1 MFRGGEPAHVRADLG
16 EDDLC
21 GGRSDPGDGVQ
32 LLGQRPC
39 ADCRGGLAAGA
50 RGVWRGGDLLQRPGD
65 QPVEFADL
73 CGEVVD
79 GAQQHPQ
86 QAGVVVFE
94 LPGQG
99 FDEGR
104 LLLDQGAFGEVGQGA
119 RIAFSGD
126 QGIEHGSP
134 GHAEQ
139 VRDNVGQFDLCVLQS
154 LVHAVFVPGAFLDE
168 HGAGA
173 GVVPQLPHRVRRDE
187 RGADHAA
194 FGKLGQPDRVQLVGL
209 RAPGDVLHVTCVD
222 QPAVQ
227 AASLQ
232 QVEERAP
239 VGAPRFHDHPLDALA
254 DQPVAEF
261 EDRVRGRG
269 DRPDLLNATALDGV
283 VRDAQ
288 ADHPGRLRDVDRRD
302 PGDRA
307 VVVVFSQLLH
317 EVPPCCAGA
326 GRGCP
331 GNQRGNGEADRRAQG
346 DSVRPPRTAPSP
358 DSYAG
363 SQPKHQ
369 AASAD
374 SPCTDFHACGASPQ
388 VNGRLL

>member
-1 MFRGGEPAHVRADLG
+1 M
-16 EDDLC
+16 
-21 GGRSDPGDGVQ
+21 
-32 LLGQRPC
+32 
-39 ADCRGGLAAGA
+39 
-50 RGVWRGGDLLQRPGD
+50 
-65 QPVEFADL
+65 
-73 CGEVVD
+73 
-79 GAQQHPQ
+79 
-86 QAGVVVFE
+86 VVFE
-94 LPGQG
+94 LPVRG

-104 LLLDQGAFGEVGQGA
+104 LLLDQVAFGEVGQGA

-134 GHAEQ
+134 RHAEQ
-139 VRDNVGQFDLCVLQS
+139 VRDDVGQFDLCVLQS
-154 LVHAVFVPGAFLDE
+154 LVHAVLVPGAFLDE
-168 HGAGA
+168 HGAGS
-173 GVVPQLPHRVRRDE
+173 GVVPQLPHRLRRDE

-194 FGKLGQPDRVQLVGL
+194 FGKLGQP
-209 RAPGDVLHVTCVD
+209 
-222 QPAVQ
+222 AVQ

-239 VGAPRFHDHPLDALA
+239 VRARGFHDHPLDALA
-254 DQPVAEF
+254 EQPVTEF
-261 EDRVRGRG
+261 EDRVRSRG
-269 DRPDLLNATALDGV
+269 DSPDLLNATALDGV

-302 PGDRA
+302 PGDGA

-317 EVPPCCAGA
+317 DVPPCCAGA

-331 GNQRGNGEADRRAQG
+331 GSQRGNGEADRRAQG

-374 SPCTDFHACGASPQ
+374 SPCTDFHRCGASPQ
-388 VNGRLL
+388 VNGRLLQIVKRL